1 MVMGAWVVVIV
12 VVEKGDGG
20 AGVASGGWHGVTS
33 PLLESPVT
41 VVLVAEV
48 GGGMICSSLSSF
60 CTLRK
65 DISYRLMTEG
75 NCDTEL
81 FTLSETYYERN
92 TLSQ

>member
-20 AGVASGGWHGVTS
+20 AGVASGGCDGVGS

-48 GGGMICSSLSSF
+48 GGGWICSALSSF
-60 CTLRK
+60 CTLQER
-65 DISYRLMTEG
+65 SSFRLKV
-75 NCDTEL
+75 
-81 FTLSETYYERN
+81 
-92 TLSQ
+92 